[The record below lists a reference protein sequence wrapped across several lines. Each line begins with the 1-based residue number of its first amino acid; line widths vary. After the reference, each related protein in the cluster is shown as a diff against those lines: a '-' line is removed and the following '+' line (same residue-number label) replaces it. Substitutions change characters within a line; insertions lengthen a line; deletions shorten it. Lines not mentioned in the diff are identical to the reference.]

1 MTEREDTVEQLVS
14 IINLKPIGYA
24 STWFRVKNATPR
36 QPTVSAL
43 TRGSITIS
51 KEIFSNAAHSL
62 ENLSQFS
69 HAWIIFL
76 FHKNGAASTKAKI
89 APPRLNGAKVGVFST
104 RSPHRPNPVGLTL
117 AKIESVEG
125 DTLHLC
131 GLDLLDKTPI
141 IDIKPYIPS
150 YDSPQED
157 SVSNSTESVT
167 PCVTNPA
174 WTTLGVHQTLNVS
187 FTEDALKQIS
197 QFSPSATSVDYQ
209 LKYLKTPEEAIQAV
223 KDILREDPR
232 SIYRKTKCQDRLY
245 FCIVDTMHITS
256 WFDEVINKCE
266 VIRVMPYS
274 IRKAMNET
282 GNQQV
287 SQDKQQ

>member
-1 MTEREDTVEQLVS
+1 M
-14 IINLKPIGYA
+14 PG
-24 STWFRVKNATPR
+24 
-36 QPTVSAL
+36 
-43 TRGSITIS
+43 IS
-51 KEIFSNAAHSL
+51 QTAVLFTSVIVTDISSR
-62 ENLSQFS
+62 
-69 HAWIIFL
+69 IIFL
-76 FHKNGAASTKAKI
+76 FHKNGAASTKAKV

-131 GLDLLDKTPI
+131 GLDLLDGTPV

-150 YDSPQED
+150 YDSPQEE
-157 SVSNSTESVT
+157 SASSAESVT
-167 PCVTNPA
+167 PTVTNPS

-187 FTEDALKQIS
+187 FTEAALQQIS
-197 QFSPSATSVDYQ
+197 QFSPDAASADHQ

-245 FCIVDTMHITS
+245 FCIVDTMHVTS

-274 IRKAMNET
+274 LRKAMNET
-282 GNQQV
+282 GNQQET
-287 SQDKQQ
+287 QDKQQ

>member
-1 MTEREDTVEQLVS
+1 M
-14 IINLKPIGYA
+14 
-24 STWFRVKNATPR
+24 
-36 QPTVSAL
+36 
-43 TRGSITIS
+43 
-51 KEIFSNAAHSL
+51 
-62 ENLSQFS
+62 
-69 HAWIIFL
+69 
-76 FHKNGAASTKAKI
+76 
-89 APPRLNGAKVGVFST
+89 FST

-117 AKIESVEG
+117 AKIESIEG

-131 GLDLLDKTPI
+131 GLDLLDETPI

-157 SVSNSTESVT
+157 STSTSNAESVVK
-167 PCVTNPA
+167 CVTNPS
-174 WTTLGVHQTLNVS
+174 WTTLGVHQTLNVV
-187 FTEDALKQIS
+187 FTEAALQQIS
-197 QFSPSATSVDYQ
+197 QFSPDASSSDFQ
-209 LKYLKTPEEAIQAV
+209 LKYLKTAEEAIQAV

-245 FCIVDTMHITS
+245 FCIVDTMHVTS

-287 SQDKQQ
+287 SKDTSSS

>member
-1 MTEREDTVEQLVS
+1 MPGITYKSVFIPSS
-14 IINLKPIGYA
+14 ILDKNL
-24 STWFRVKNATPR
+24 FR
-36 QPTVSAL
+36 
-43 TRGSITIS
+43 
-51 KEIFSNAAHSL
+51 
-62 ENLSQFS
+62 
-69 HAWIIFL
+69 IIFL
-76 FHKNGAASTKAKI
+76 FHKNGAASTKAKV

-117 AKIESVEG
+117 AKIESIEG

-131 GLDLLDKTPI
+131 GLDLLDETPI

-157 SVSNSTESVT
+157 CISSAESIT

-187 FTEDALKQIS
+187 FTESALQQIS
-197 QFSPSATSVDYQ
+197 QFSPDAVTEDYR
-209 LKYLKTPEEAIQAV
+209 LRYLKTPEEAIQAV

-245 FCIVDTMHITS
+245 FCIVDTMHVTS
-256 WFDEVINKCE
+256 WFDEVMNKCE

-274 IRKAMNET
+274 VRKAMNET